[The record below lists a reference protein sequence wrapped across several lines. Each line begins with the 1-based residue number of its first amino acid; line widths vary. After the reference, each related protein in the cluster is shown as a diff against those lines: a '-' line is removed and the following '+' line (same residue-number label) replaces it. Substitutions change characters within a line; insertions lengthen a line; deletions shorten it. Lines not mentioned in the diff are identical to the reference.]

1 MSNQEIGYNDDIRR
15 SVVASFDSGRKTVSQ
30 ITNTFG
36 VSESTVYRWVKLDK
50 QGLLYHR
57 GRVGLRQ
64 GTRRKGKLSNEDV
77 QTIIKMYE
85 DDNIGT
91 RILAH
96 RFNVSQSAIIYILTR
111 EGVYKGADKVYSKET
126 RKQNSSKFDDLTKE
140 AIVHAYRDEGM
151 TITAIAEKFNT
162 SRVTVGNILKG
173 FGIKNKSG
181 GQKAINQNGLHY
193 DVNQVIA
200 DYDTGLFSYGDLAK
214 AYKVSTRTISRILDS
229 AGIEANPVMRTVSAN
244 EVAKVL
250 KDVKADLDAG
260 MSVYDIA
267 KKYSIPMYTVEK
279 IDKGKFDNLRV
290 TRSGETVKNYYT
302 PVKKEPVINEPETP
316 EENPLEQKV
325 VELHSQG
332 LIIKEIAEKAETSV
346 YHVKRILEK
355 LHLEPNSPSDKRR
368 GAVIAFCKQGMS
380 VDMIAEK
387 TELSAPTV
395 RKMLQEEGLSVS
407 KGNGEVKA
415 KVLELYQQGLKA
427 PKIALECGIS
437 APTVRKI
444 ISEAQVTTEQK
455 SAENE
460 EVQSVEHLDKSG
472 SCDIDVKIAELYDG
486 GMEVEEI
493 AQELGLSRPMVM
505 FSLRKAMDSMKVHRP
520 FFTDFE
526 ITEIKSLAH
535 QWVAPDAISNKL
547 KCHENYVR
555 RFLDLPDKGNVK

>member
-1 MSNQEIGYNDDIRR
+1 MILTGGIVAKGFSLEVKRKVVDDYKSNKYT
-15 SVVASFDSGRKTVSQ
+15 VAQ
-30 ITNTFG
+30 IISKHG
-36 VSESTVYRWVKLDK
+36 VSEAAIYKWVKEDNAGVLAEPK
-50 QGLLYHR
+50 EIR
-57 GRVGLRQ
+57 APRE
-64 GTRRKGKLSNEDV
+64 GKLSKEQV
-77 QTIIKMYE
+77 EGIVLEYTTE
-85 DDNIGT
+85 RIGIG
-91 RILAH
+91 RLAVKY
-96 RFNVSQSAIIYILTR
+96 RVTPTSIAYILKR
-111 EGVYKGADKVYSKET
+111 EGVYAGIEGGKQRRGKLSDSDIQEILNAYITTSKPV
-126 RKQNSSKFDDLTKE
+126 Q
-140 AIVHAYRDEGM
+140 I
-151 TITAIAEKFNT
+151 
-162 SRVTVGNILKG
+162 
-173 FGIKNKSG
+173 
-181 GQKAINQNGLHY
+181 
-193 DVNQVIA
+193 IA
-200 DYDTGLFSYGDLAK
+200 DDYGVTRAYVSQILQKHGVEYKPRDRKLNTDNPKYRIKDNVITDYKSGLFSHGDLAK
-214 AYKVSTRTISRILDS
+214 IYKVNSRTISRILDS

-250 KDVKADLDAG
+250 KDVKSDLDAG

-279 IDKGKFDNLRV
+279 IDKGSFDNLRV

-316 EENPLEQKV
+316 EENPLGQKV

-395 RKMLQEEGLSVS
+395 RKILHEEGLSVS
-407 KGNGEVKA
+407 KGNEEVKA
-415 KVLELYQQGLKA
+415 KVLELHQQGLKA

-444 ISEAQVTTEQK
+444 ISEAQVTTEQE
-455 SAENE
+455 STEN
-460 EVQSVEHLDKSG
+460 VTAQSVEHLENSG
-472 SCDIDVKIAELYDG
+472 SCDIDVKIAELYDE

-493 AQELGLSRPMVM
+493 AQDLGLSRPMVM

-555 RFLDLPDKGNVK
+555 RFLDLPDKGC